1 VNAGGGRK
9 SVFEFDKV
17 QGGGGLHWLGSACPG
32 VYTAACGCNAALQV
46 LGAQA
51 MEEEVF
57 ACVQP
62 LLVSVLD
69 GRNVCIFAYGQTG
82 RCAAARA
89 THRVMHT
96 ACCVCDAHCM
106 LCV

>member
-1 VNAGGGRK
+1 M
-9 SVFEFDKV
+9 
-17 QGGGGLHWLGSACPG
+17 
-32 VYTAACGCNAALQV
+32 

-51 MEEEVF
+51 KEEDVF

-82 RCAAARA
+82 RCSDLTR
-89 THRVMHT
+89 
-96 ACCVCDAHCM
+96 D
-106 LCV
+106 